1 MKLHID
7 TFSRCRC
14 RNYAVTLLGWLFA
27 ATMWGT
33 TISPAIAQTV
43 IGSHVLASSPYAI
56 AINQIT
62 NRTYV
67 THGTSV
73 TVIDGATNTASTIA
87 VGGALRG
94 LAVNPATN
102 RIYVVNNTGNS
113 VAVIDG
119 ANNTV
124 ISTITVG
131 TAPQA
136 IAASACTVDS
146 VRRTYT

>member
-27 ATMWGT
+27 ATMWGS

-43 IGSHVLASSPYAI
+43 IGTHGLALSPYAI

-67 THGTSV
+67 THGDSV
-73 TVIDGATNTASTIA
+73 T
-87 VGGALRG
+87 
-94 LAVNPATN
+94 
-102 RIYVVNNTGNS
+102 
-113 VAVIDG
+113 VIDG

-136 IAASACTVDS
+136 IAASACTVDP